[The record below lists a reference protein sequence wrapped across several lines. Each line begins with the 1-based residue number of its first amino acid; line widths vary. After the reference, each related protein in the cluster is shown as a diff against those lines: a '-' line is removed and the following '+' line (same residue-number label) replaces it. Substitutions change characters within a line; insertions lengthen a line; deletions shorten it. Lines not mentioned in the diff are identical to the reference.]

1 MRRERVLSWY
11 GKKIHRGPSAL
22 SSLSH
27 RSIQLEKK
35 EGEAKA
41 SCAWRQ
47 GMSGGETYKGGAD
60 GGGGR
65 AKGKT
70 KAGRHSRTPS
80 ETWPLER
87 ERRKK

>member
-1 MRRERVLSWY
+1 MFSWY
-11 GKKIHRGPSAL
+11 GKKIHRGPFTFI
-22 SSLSH
+22 SLAPQH
-27 RSIQLEKK
+27 PARKK

-47 GMSGGETYKGGAD
+47 GLRGGETYKGGAD

-80 ETWPLER
+80 ETWPLE
-87 ERRKK
+87 